1 MKLFNT
7 TIKSFSLFSVLSFFK
22 RALELGYGDI
32 ILVLF
37 KLNGIN
43 SLFKTT
49 AKVSFV
55 VSTLYLERSST
66 KASKLTVGSRSIY
79 QKKKLKLKI
88 SILYFIKNKMFKN
101 LLIIKMNIKALDVP
115 IISDIEFTA

>member
-1 MKLFNT
+1 LKLFNT